1 MLRIRNGAKYG
12 GEAESPK
19 RAALGGSASHVKDMT
34 QGNPYSLMLGF
45 ALPVFFSQVFQQLYN
60 TADALIVG
68 KFLGTNALAA
78 VTSSGTLMFLMI
90 SFCMGTCHLGEQI
103 KLLTIVGG
111 GGSCL

>member
-78 VTSSGTLMFLMI
+78 VTSSGTLIFLMI
-90 SFCMGTCHLGEQI
+90 SFFQ
-103 KLLTIVGG
+103 
-111 GGSCL
+111 